1 MGDSTRALCCI
12 VPCYNEEASLPAL
25 FDALAEVSPALG
37 RELGLTVGCVLVDD
51 GSRDRTLEL
60 LRAQNAV
67 DPNCHYVSFTRNFGK
82 EAGLLAG
89 MAEALRLFPGEDD
102 LFVIMDADLQ
112 DPPSL
117 LVDMVRA
124 LDEGGDEVDVA
135 ATYRKSRAGEPPIR
149 SAFSHLFYR
158 LMNSISDVSMRDGA
172 RDFRVMRRR
181 VVQTVVDLPERVR
194 FSKGLLM
201 WGGFRTEWIGYEN
214 VERAAGESKW
224 NFWGLMRY
232 AIDGIV
238 AFSVAPLELISVGG
252 LVVFLLSLVFL
263 LFIFVR
269 ALLFGDPVAGWPSL
283 VCLITLLSGL
293 QLLGLGVVGL
303 YLSKIY
309 AETKRRPL
317 YVIREER

>member
-37 RELGLTVGCVLVDD
+37 REFGLTVGCVLVDD

-124 LDEGGDEVDVA
+124 LDEGGDDVDVA

-181 VVQTVVDLPERVR
+181 VVQTVVGHFDVQPFVAAYRLMLRRAMER
-194 FSKGLLM
+194 FPDPLDNEPTDQ
-201 WGGFRTEWIGYEN
+201 GG
-214 VERAAGESKW
+214 V
-224 NFWGLMRY
+224 
-232 AIDGIV
+232 AIRG
-238 AFSVAPLELISVGG
+238 LELLEGELKKGEAAYLRAVIEH
-252 LVVFLLSLVFL
+252 
-263 LFIFVR
+263 
-269 ALLFGDPVAGWPSL
+269 ALLIPQEIL
-283 VCLITLLSGL
+283 T
-293 QLLGLGVVGL
+293 
-303 YLSKIY
+303 
-309 AETKRRPL
+309 AEDL
-317 YVIREER
+317 